1 MSDQKLLDGIDFRV
15 QRDNRRDLRT
25 MRPALWVSLAVGL
38 VSFLLAILQT
48 YETTHLRSRLEL
60 TEMQLKTAEARATGL
75 ATKNQQLTEELTQA
89 NALIENLRRG
99 PQAPLKSPARNGAA
113 SSRVAPR

>member
-25 MRPALWVSLAVGL
+25 MRPALWVSLAVGF
-38 VSFLLAILQT
+38 VSFLLAILQI

-60 TEMQLKTAEARATGL
+60 TEMQVKTAEARATGL
-75 ATKNQQLTEELTQA
+75 ATKNQKLTEELSQA

-113 SSRVAPR
+113 SSRFAPR